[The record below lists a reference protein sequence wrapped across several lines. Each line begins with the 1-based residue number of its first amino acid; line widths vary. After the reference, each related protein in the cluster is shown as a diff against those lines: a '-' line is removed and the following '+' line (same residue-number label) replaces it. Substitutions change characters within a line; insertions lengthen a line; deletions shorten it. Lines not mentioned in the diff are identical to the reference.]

1 MPSASS
7 YTNKVRA
14 DGEGRN
20 TKVEYKGATL
30 NQNYF
35 GPLMCTNY
43 TQNGQF
49 QPPWWVKT
57 EYKQICGCNK

>member
-1 MPSASS
+1 
-7 YTNKVRA
+7 
-14 DGEGRN
+14 
-20 TKVEYKGATL
+20 L